1 MKSEKMS
8 PNIIKPK
15 LLILGPLPPPFMG
28 PSVATEI
35 LINSDL
41 KNFFDIYHINTSA
54 HTKISE
60 LGKFQLSSIIKNFS
74 LYYKYFSTIYK
85 NKPDLILIPIS
96 QTTLGFLK
104 DSVYII
110 IAKLFKIRFLVQ
122 LRGSNWSNWLNNCH
136 YIIRIFVHKIM
147 RMADGGILLSKK
159 LKYLFND
166 YYSSDFIFCIP
177 NGRDFKNTAKKQMFE
192 DEKIKL
198 LYVGN
203 FIPGKGVFDVIQS
216 LKFLDS
222 KLIKNLSL
230 VCVGNWID
238 DSTKKKYMNFV
249 KQYGLPVS
257 FRNNTYGDDKYLLF
271 HESSIFIFTPRDPEG
286 HPWVIVEALAYSL
299 PIISTNKGA
308 ISDCVIDKKNGF
320 IVKSN
325 SPKNGTKNRV
335 IIKR

>member
-1 MKSEKMS
+1 
-8 PNIIKPK
+8 
-15 LLILGPLPPPFMG
+15 
-28 PSVATEI
+28 
-35 LINSDL
+35 
-41 KNFFDIYHINTSA
+41 
-54 HTKISE
+54 
-60 LGKFQLSSIIKNFS
+60 
-74 LYYKYFSTIYK
+74 
-85 NKPDLILIPIS
+85 
-96 QTTLGFLK
+96 
-104 DSVYII
+104 
-110 IAKLFKIRFLVQ
+110 
-122 LRGSNWSNWLNNCH
+122 
-136 YIIRIFVHKIM
+136 M

-238 DSTKKKYMNFV
+238 DSTKTKYMNFV
-249 KQYGLPVS
+249 KQHSLPVS
-257 FRNNTYGDDKYLLF
+257 FRNNTYGNDKYLLY
-271 HESSIFIFTPRDPEG
+271 HESSIFIFTPRDLRG

-325 SPKNGTKNRV
+325 SPKEIALKIELLLKDKHLISKMKKESRK
-335 IIKR
+335 IYEEKF